1 MEIPVYQAVHPDDF
15 THYDTQTIRRRF
27 LLESLVQANEIRFA
41 YTHYERMICGVAK
54 PVAAPLELPTYDN
67 LRADYFLERREIG
80 IINIGGEGQIT
91 VDGQTYRLRK
101 LDCLYAGRGTKA
113 VSFAAVDQA
122 DPPVFYLL
130 STPAHTSYPV
140 ALMESHGAMPATIGS
155 SETANHRTVYKY
167 IHLEG
172 IKSCQ
177 LVMGLTVLHTGSI
190 WNTMPAHVHDRR
202 SEIYFYFDVPDGHV
216 VFHYM
221 GQPQETRHMTV
232 QNYQAILSPPWSIH
246 SGSGTASYSFIWGM
260 GGENLVYSDM
270 DVAPAVTIR

>member
-1 MEIPVYQAVHPDDF
+1 MELPVYQAVHPDDF
-15 THYDTQTIRRRF
+15 KHYDTQTIRQRF
-27 LLESLVQANEIRFA
+27 LLQTLKQDDEINLA
-41 YTHYERMICGVAK
+41 YTHYERMIAGVAR
-54 PVAAPLELPTYDN
+54 PVSKTLELPTYNN

-80 IINIGGEGQIT
+80 IINVGGAGT
-91 VDGQTYRLRK
+91 VTADEQSFTLQK
-101 LDCLYAGRGTKA
+101 LDCMYAGRGTQR
-113 VSFAAVDQA
+113 VTFAANDPA

-130 STPAHTSYPV
+130 STPAHAAYPV
-140 ALMESHGAMPATIGS
+140 TFMDSHGATPTTIGNAD
-155 SETANHRTVYKY
+155 TANHRTVYKY

-177 LVMGLTVLHTGSI
+177 LVMGLTILHTGSI

-202 SEIYFYFDVPDGHV
+202 CEIYFYFDVPQGYV

-232 QNYQAILSPPWSIH
+232 QNHQAILSPPWSIH

-270 DVAPAVTIR
+270 DVAPIDTLK

>member
-1 MEIPVYQAVHPDDF
+1 MELPVYQAVHPDDF
-15 THYDTQTIRRRF
+15 KHYDTQTIRNRF
-27 LLESLVQANEIRFA
+27 LFENLVADDEISLV
-41 YTHYERMICGVAK
+41 YTHYERMIAGVAK
-54 PVAAPLELPTYDN
+54 PVSKTIELPVYEN

-80 IINIGGEGQIT
+80 IINVGGAGT
-91 VDGQTYRLRK
+91 VVADGQTYELKK
-101 LDCLYAGRGTKA
+101 LGCLYAGKGTKS
-113 VSFAAVDQA
+113 VTFAAADAA
-122 DPPVFYLL
+122 DPPIFYLL
-130 STPAHTSYPV
+130 STPAHAVYPV
-140 ALMESHGAMPATIGS
+140 TFMDGHGATPVTIGS
-155 SETANHRTVYKY
+155 SDTANNRTVYKY

-202 SEIYFYFDVPDGHV
+202 SEIYFYFDVPQEHV

-221 GQPQETRHMTV
+221 GQPQETRHMVV
-232 QNYQAILSPPWSIH
+232 QNHQAIVSPAWSIH

-270 DVAPAVTIR
+270 DVAPATTIR